1 MASVVIPG
9 GGITPKFKWQGW
21 SNGEKY
27 QNPKKFLKPP
37 TNIPTQKNPMPN
49 FRALKICRMYWILKE
64 PQNTEQLKQ
73 VWFYTILRTTRLAY
87 ADLPRI
93 LRLIWICPNKIPTW
107 IKPTKTY
114 CQIFLPKKSRNQTQ
128 KSLPD
133 QSLVCSEEGL
143 AGSKRHLLDPP
154 TRASRRNVKIGF
166 FLLWTEF
173 LFWTEKS
180 L

>member
-9 GGITPKFKWQGW
+9 GNTPKFKWQGW

-37 TNIPTQKNPMPN
+37 TNINPTQKNPMPN

-73 VWFYTILRTTRLAY
+73 VWFYTLFSELGGWHRLT
-87 ADLPRI
+87 LPRI

-107 IKPTKTY
+107 IKPTKKY
-114 CQIFLPKKSRNQTQ
+114 CQIFPPKKSRNRTQ
-128 KSLPD
+128 KALPD
-133 QSLVCSEEGL
+133 HLVFLTPEYSTPSPYSWAFDQPRSLKTIQESHKV
-143 AGSKRHLLDPP
+143 RH
-154 TRASRRNVKIGF
+154 S
-166 FLLWTEF
+166 LWF
-173 LFWTEKS
+173 ALKKV
-180 L
+180 